1 MLQNQTAGKV
11 SAATSIG
18 SISIV
23 LWGTLAVLTKLTGDQ
38 FPPFQLLAMTF
49 TVATLT
55 LSGKLLTGKA
65 DVRSA
70 FKLPL
75 TGWLLGVGGLFGFH
89 ALYFVA
95 LQNAPAVEA
104 GLIAYIW
111 PLLIVLFSALLP
123 GETITKWHVGGALVA
138 LAGYW
143 VLLGWDSSAGNL
155 QWEYVVG
162 YVAAAGCA
170 LIWSSYSVLSRL
182 IKNTSSDAVIG
193 YCALTAVFGWLAHF
207 LWETTAVPQDLTQI
221 IAVIGLGLGPVGIAF
236 YTWDFGVKHGNVQL
250 LGVLAY
256 GAPLISTL
264 LLIVF
269 GEGTLAVNIVIAAL
283 AIAGG
288 SLIAA
293 KSASKY

>member
-1 MLQNQTAGKV
+1 MHTTKPTGPARP
-11 SAATSIG
+11 ATMIG
-18 SISIV
+18 SISIL
-23 LWGTLAVLTKLTGDQ
+23 LWGTLAILTKLTGDQ

-49 TVATLT
+49 TIATLT

-65 DVRSA
+65 DVSSIL
-70 FKLPL
+70 KLPL

-104 GLIAYIW
+104 GLVAYIW

-123 GETITKWHVGGALVA
+123 DETLTRWHVSGALIA
-138 LAGYW
+138 LGGYW
-143 VLLGWDSSAGNL
+143 VLLGWNNAAGNL
-155 QWEYVVG
+155 QWEYLIG
-162 YVAAAGCA
+162 YLAAAGCA

-193 YCALTAVFGWLAHF
+193 YCALTALLGWSSHF
-207 LWETTAVPQDLTQI
+207 LWEQTAVPSSLTQI
-221 IAVIGLGLGPVGIAF
+221 IAVVGLGLGPVGIAF

-250 LGVLAY
+250 LGVFAY

-264 LLIVF
+264 LLIMF
-269 GEGTLAVNIVIAAL
+269 GEGTLEANVIIAAL

-293 KSASKY
+293 KRAAKG

>member
-65 DVRSA
+65 NVRSA

-75 TGWLLGVGGLFGFH
+75 SGWLLGVGGLFGFH

-123 GETITKWHVGGALVA
+123 GETITRWHVGGALVA

-143 VLLGWDSSAGNL
+143 VLLGWDNSAGNL

-182 IKNTSSDAVIG
+182 IKTTSSDAVIG

-269 GEGTLAVNIVIAAL
+269 GEGTLAANIVIAAL

-293 KSASKY
+293 KRVA

>member
-75 TGWLLGVGGLFGFH
+75 SGWLLGVGGLFGFH

-123 GETITKWHVGGALVA
+123 GETITRWHVGGALVA

-143 VLLGWDSSAGNL
+143 VLLGWDNSAGNL

-182 IKNTSSDAVIG
+182 IKTTSSDAVIG

-264 LLIVF
+264 LLIAF
-269 GEGTLAVNIVIAAL
+269 GEGTLAANIVIAAL

-293 KSASKY
+293 KRAG

>member
-1 MLQNQTAGKV
+1 MLQNQSAGKI

-49 TVATLT
+49 TVATFT
-55 LSGKLLTGKA
+55 LSGNLLTGKA
-65 DVRSA
+65 NVRSA

-123 GETITKWHVGGALVA
+123 GETITRWHVGGALVA

-143 VLLGWDSSAGNL
+143 VLLGWDNSAGNL

-182 IKNTSSDAVIG
+182 IKTTSSDAVIG

-264 LLIVF
+264 LLIAF
-269 GEGTLAVNIVIAAL
+269 GEGTLAANIVIAAL

-293 KSASKY
+293 KRTT

>member
-1 MLQNQTAGKV
+1 MLQNQTAGKT
-11 SAATSIG
+11 SAATMIG
-18 SISIV
+18 SISVV

-49 TVATLT
+49 TVATIT
-55 LSGKLLTGKA
+55 LSGKLLSGRA
-65 DVRSA
+65 NLRSA
-70 FKLPL
+70 FKLPFSA
-75 TGWLLGVGGLFGFH
+75 WLLGVGGLFGFH

-111 PLLIVLFSALLP
+111 PLLIVLFSAFLP
-123 GETITKWHVGGALVA
+123 GEMISKWHISGAFVA

-143 VLLGWDSSAGNL
+143 VLLGWDTSAGNL
-155 QWEYVVG
+155 RWEYLVG
-162 YVAAAGCA
+162 YLAAAGCA

-193 YCALTAVFGWLAHF
+193 YCALTAVFGWLSHF
-207 LWETTAVPQDLTQI
+207 LWETTAVPADLTQV

-269 GEGTLAVNIVIAAL
+269 GEGTLATNIVIAAL

-293 KSASKY
+293 KPTA

>member
-1 MLQNQTAGKV
+1 MLQNQSAGKV
-11 SAATSIG
+11 SAATSVG

-23 LWGTLAVLTKLTGDQ
+23 LWGTLAVLTKLTDDQ

-65 DVRSA
+65 NVRSA

-75 TGWLLGVGGLFGFH
+75 SGWLLGVGGLFGFH

-123 GETITKWHVGGALVA
+123 GETITRWHVGGALVA

-182 IKNTSSDAVIG
+182 IKTTSSDAVIG

-264 LLIVF
+264 LLIAF
-269 GEGTLAVNIVIAAL
+269 GEGTLAANIVIAAL

-293 KSASKY
+293 KRTT

>member
-162 YVAAAGCA
+162 YAAAAGCA

-193 YCALTAVFGWLAHF
+193 YCALTAMFGWLAHF

-269 GEGTLAVNIVIAAL
+269 GEGALAANIVIAAL

-293 KSASKY
+293 KRTT

>member
-75 TGWLLGVGGLFGFH
+75 AGWLLGVGGLFGFH

-123 GETITKWHVGGALVA
+123 GETITRWHVGGALVA

-162 YVAAAGCA
+162 YAAAAGCA

-269 GEGTLAVNIVIAAL
+269 GEGTLAANIVIAAL

-293 KSASKY
+293 KRTT

>member
-1 MLQNQTAGKV
+1 MLQNQSAGKV

-75 TGWLLGVGGLFGFH
+75 SGWLLGVGGLFGFH

-123 GETITKWHVGGALVA
+123 GETITRWHVGGALVA

-143 VLLGWDSSAGNL
+143 VLLGWDNSAGNL

-182 IKNTSSDAVIG
+182 IKTTSSDAVIG

-269 GEGTLAVNIVIAAL
+269 GEGTLAANIVIAAL

-293 KSASKY
+293 KRPT

>member
-1 MLQNQTAGKV
+1 MLQNQRAGKTN
-11 SAATSIG
+11 AATMIG
-18 SISIV
+18 SISVI

-49 TVATLT
+49 TVATLI
-55 LSGKLLTGKA
+55 LSGKLLSGRA
-65 DVRSA
+65 DLRSA
-70 FKLPL
+70 FKIPFSA
-75 TGWLLGVGGLFGFH
+75 WLLGVGGLFGFH

-111 PLLIVLFSALLP
+111 PLLIVLFSAFLP
-123 GETITKWHVGGALVA
+123 GEMISKRHISGAFIA

-143 VLLGWDSSAGNL
+143 VLLGWGTTAGNL
-155 QWEYVVG
+155 QWEYMVG
-162 YVAAAGCA
+162 YMAAAGCA

-182 IKNTSSDAVIG
+182 IKSTSSDAVIG
-193 YCALTAVFGWLAHF
+193 YCALTSVLGWLSHF
-207 LWETTAVPQDLTQI
+207 LWETTAVPANLTQV

-269 GEGTLAVNIVIAAL
+269 GEGTLAANIVVAAL

-293 KSASKY
+293 KRTA